1 MQESTKH
8 EIKELTPIIRQLL
21 EEQPKTRGNDDL
33 LYYQV
38 CRVKAARQQID
49 INTLHF
55 STIFLGNPFNFPKYE
70 SVIRIGRDIRRA
82 NPELQPE
89 KRTQNNRKKK
99 EADMIEY
106 ARNGGTA

>member
-1 MQESTKH
+1 MQESTRH
-8 EIKELTPIIRQLL
+8 EIRDLTVII
-21 EEQPKTRGNDDL
+21 EQPKTRGNDDL

-38 CRVKAARQQID
+38 CRAKAAQQQVD
-49 INTLHF
+49 ISTLHF

-70 SVIRIGRDIRRA
+70 SVVRIRRA
-82 NPELQPE
+82 LQRE
-89 KRTQNNRKKK
+89 NEALQAEAGTRNNRKKK